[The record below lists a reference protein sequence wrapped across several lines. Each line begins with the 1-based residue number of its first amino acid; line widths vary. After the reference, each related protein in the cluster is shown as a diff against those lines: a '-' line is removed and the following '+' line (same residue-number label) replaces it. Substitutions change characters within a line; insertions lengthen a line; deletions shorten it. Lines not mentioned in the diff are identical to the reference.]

1 MFFVL
6 LISILIFSVVDTLV
20 SVFILKAQVPLLL
33 RLGYHLLLIPLVSG
47 VSYEVLKFS
56 GRNINH
62 PLVKLM
68 TWPGMGLQHITTRE
82 PDDSMVETALVAM
95 KAALKMD
102 YSEHNVTL
110 MQG

>member
-1 MFFVL
+1 
-6 LISILIFSVVDTLV
+6 
-20 SVFILKAQVPLLL
+20 
-33 RLGYHLLLIPLVSG
+33 
-47 VSYEVLKFS
+47 
-56 GRNINH
+56 
-62 PLVKLM
+62 
-68 TWPGMGLQHITTRE
+68 MGLQHITTRE